1 MHKPALA
8 ITFAAVALIG
18 ISLSTA
24 QARCSSNGLRSLNSD
39 VPTTITFFNQ
49 SQTYRRIEW
58 IGFDGELKEYGG
70 LNFGESKTIKT
81 FLTHPWII
89 TNGPGDCQQIVK
101 PRAGGSVVRL
111 GGR

>member
-1 MHKPALA
+1 MQKTALA
-8 ITFAAVALIG
+8 IMIAAVTLTG
-18 ISLSTA
+18 ISLSPA
-24 QARCSSNGLRSLNSD
+24 QARCNSTGLRSLNSD
-39 VPTTITFFNQ
+39 VPTTITFVNQ

-58 IGFDGELKEYGG
+58 IGFDGQTKEYGG

-89 TNGPGDCQQIVK
+89 TNGPGDCLQIVK